1 MQEFTPLDESE
12 RELEQ
17 SLESLRPEKGMMR
30 EQEIWFRAGLLAAR
44 RRVRFWR
51 SVAAAVVVLASAV
64 ALLRPGAKP
73 VTIDHYVYL
82 TNSPADLSVA
92 QASGQ
97 APVVPSYLVLRNA
110 IETSGWRATPAP
122 QAEIPSD
129 TGKTATPWPID
140 PSLERTPNRG

>member
-1 MQEFTPLDESE
+1 MQEFTPLDEPE

-17 SLESLRPEKGMMR
+17 SLESLRPEKGAMR

-44 RRVRFWR
+44 RRANFWR
-51 SVAAAVVVLASAV
+51 GVAAAVIVLASAV
-64 ALLRPGAKP
+64 ALLRPGPRP

-82 TNSPADLSVA
+82 SMPPADLPVA
-92 QASGQ
+92 QASDG

-110 IETSGWRATPAP
+110 VETSGWHATP
-122 QAEIPSD
+122 
-129 TGKTATPWPID
+129 KTEASHDASKTVTPWPID